1 MFFYRLEGKA
11 VTILAHRFAL
21 ERELEPSMLILGIE
35 EQRQLRADME
45 AFPKFSLQPNAEG
58 YPESYQGLV
67 IVRVSAPA
75 LLMVGNVT
83 VEQ

>member
-1 MFFYRLEGKA
+1 MTFGNRVLRLKA
-11 VTILAHRFAL
+11 RSSGNG
-21 ERELEPSMLILGIE
+21 LEPTMLIIGIE

-45 AFPKFSLQPNAEG
+45 AISGQQPNGES

>member
-1 MFFYRLEGKA
+1 MTLNNRVGRLKA
-11 VTILAHRFAL
+11 RSSANG
-21 ERELEPSMLILGIE
+21 LEPSMLIIGIE

-45 AFPKFSLQPNAEG
+45 ELTRIGATRPNVEG
-58 YPESYQGLV
+58 YPDSYQGLV
-67 IVRVSAPA
+67 IVRTSAPA